1 MEEKYRRKEEENMLN
16 SKDEIRISQ
25 AIVHIMDPGLGMP
38 VLSDAVLD
46 LGPDLADFLKA
57 HIYRIDT
64 SDDVKNCSF
73 LEESQIFPL
82 VEEWDSEKF
91 VEISQKIAG
100 QLYTIM
106 SQNIDIPG
114 ADLLTVEYTVEK
126 HRYLALLKMNYKT
139 SYTHLTNSDPWG
151 NNNDIIQQKAILP
164 GETQKLSEAALIDL
178 DAPEYVRLVE
188 KKYEV
193 NGVKTNYFS
202 KLFLKCSGALSSK
215 SKLSIVS
222 KAVADVQ
229 KKYFN
234 ESEQFEVQMETKS
247 ILNREFTEQGGFQIP
262 EVVDKIFKDHP
273 DMKEEVQE
281 KLEKY
286 HLNEAAVEPQNPA
299 TTRKYMTQRLLT
311 DTGIEL
317 KIPMEEYNNKDRIEF
332 ITNSDGTI
340 SLLIKN
346 IGSIESR

>member
-1 MEEKYRRKEEENMLN
+1 MLN
-16 SKDEIRISQ
+16 SKEEIRIEQ
-25 AIVHIMDPGLGMP
+25 AVVHIMDPGLGMP
-38 VLSDAVLD
+38 VLSDTLLD
-46 LGPDLADFLKA
+46 TGSDLADFLKA

-73 LEESQIFPL
+73 LEDSQIFPL
-82 VEEWDSEKF
+82 VEEWEQEKF
-91 VEISQKIAG
+91 LEISQKIAG
-100 QLYTIM
+100 QLYPIM
-106 SQNIDIPG
+106 NQNVDIPG
-114 ADLLTVEYTVEK
+114 ADLLVAEYNVEK

-164 GETQKLSEAALIDL
+164 GETQKLTEAALIDL
-178 DAPEYVRLVE
+178 DSSQYLRVVE

-202 KLFLKCSGALSSK
+202 KMFLKCSASLSSK

-222 KAVADVQ
+222 KAVEDVQ

-247 ILNREFTEQGGFQIP
+247 ILNREFTEQGGFQVP

-273 DMKEEVQE
+273 DMKEEVYE

-286 HLNEAAVEPQNPA
+286 HLNEAVVEPQNPA
-299 TTRKYMTQRLLT
+299 TTKKYMTQRLLT

-332 ITNSDGTI
+332 ITNADGTI

>member
-1 MEEKYRRKEEENMLN
+1 MLN

-73 LEESQIFPL
+73 LEDSPIFPL
-82 VEEWDSEKF
+82 AEEWDAEKF
-91 VEISQKIAG
+91 VEVSQKIAG

-114 ADLLTVEYTVEK
+114 ADLLVVEYTVEK

-151 NNNDIIQQKAILP
+151 NNNDIVQQKAILP

>member
-46 LGPDLADFLKA
+46 PGPDLADFLKA

-73 LEESQIFPL
+73 LEDSQIFPL
-82 VEEWDSEKF
+82 VEEWNSEKF

-114 ADLLTVEYTVEK
+114 ADLLAVEYTVEK

-193 NGVKTNYFS
+193 NGGKTNYFS

>member
-1 MEEKYRRKEEENMLN
+1 MLN

-73 LEESQIFPL
+73 LEDSPIFPL
-82 VEEWDSEKF
+82 AEEWDAEKF
-91 VEISQKIAG
+91 VEVSQKIAG

-114 ADLLTVEYTVEK
+114 ADLLVAEYTVEK
-126 HRYLALLKMNYKT
+126 HRYL
-139 SYTHLTNSDPWG
+139 
-151 NNNDIIQQKAILP
+151 IIQQKAILP

>member
-1 MEEKYRRKEEENMLN
+1 
-16 SKDEIRISQ
+16 
-25 AIVHIMDPGLGMP
+25 
-38 VLSDAVLD
+38 
-46 LGPDLADFLKA
+46 
-57 HIYRIDT
+57 
-64 SDDVKNCSF
+64 
-73 LEESQIFPL
+73 
-82 VEEWDSEKF
+82 
-91 VEISQKIAG
+91 
-100 QLYTIM
+100 
-106 SQNIDIPG
+106 
-114 ADLLTVEYTVEK
+114 
-126 HRYLALLKMNYKT
+126 MNYKT

-164 GETQKLSEAALIDL
+164 GETQKLTEAALIDL
-178 DAPEYVRLVE
+178 DSPQYLRVAE

-202 KLFLKCSGALSSK
+202 KMFLKCSASLSSK

-229 KKYFN
+229 KKYFS

-247 ILNREFTEQGGFQIP
+247 ILNWEFAEQGGFQVP
-262 EVVDKIFKDHP
+262 VVVDKIFNDHP
-273 DMKEEVQE
+273 DLKAEVHE
-281 KLEKY
+281 MLEKN

-299 TTRKYMTQRLLT
+299 TTKKYMTQRLLT

-332 ITNSDGTI
+332 ITNADGTI
-340 SLLIKN
+340 SLQIKY

>member
-46 LGPDLADFLKA
+46 PGPDLADFLKA

-73 LEESQIFPL
+73 LEDSQIFPL
-82 VEEWDSEKF
+82 VEEWNSEKF

-114 ADLLTVEYTVEK
+114 ADLLAVEYTVEK

-193 NGVKTNYFS
+193 NGGKTNYFS

-247 ILNREFTEQGGFQIP
+247 ILNREFTEQGGFQVP

>member
-1 MEEKYRRKEEENMLN
+1 MLN

-73 LEESQIFPL
+73 LEDSPIFPL
-82 VEEWDSEKF
+82 AEEWDAEKF
-91 VEISQKIAG
+91 VEVSQKIAG

-106 SQNIDIPG
+106 S
-114 ADLLTVEYTVEK
+114 
-126 HRYLALLKMNYKT
+126 LALLKMNYKT

>member
-1 MEEKYRRKEEENMLN
+1 MLD

-73 LEESQIFPL
+73 LEDSQIFPL
-82 VEEWDSEKF
+82 AEEWESEKF

-114 ADLLTVEYTVEK
+114 ADLLAVEYMVEK

-178 DAPEYVRLVE
+178 DAPQYVRLVE

-247 ILNREFTEQGGFQIP
+247 ILNREFTEQGGFQVP

>member
-1 MEEKYRRKEEENMLN
+1 
-16 SKDEIRISQ
+16 
-25 AIVHIMDPGLGMP
+25 
-38 VLSDAVLD
+38 
-46 LGPDLADFLKA
+46 
-57 HIYRIDT
+57 
-64 SDDVKNCSF
+64 
-73 LEESQIFPL
+73 
-82 VEEWDSEKF
+82 
-91 VEISQKIAG
+91 
-100 QLYTIM
+100 
-106 SQNIDIPG
+106 
-114 ADLLTVEYTVEK
+114 
-126 HRYLALLKMNYKT
+126 MNYKT

-193 NGVKTNYFS
+193 NGGKTNYFS

-247 ILNREFTEQGGFQIP
+247 ILNREFTEQGGFQVP

-281 KLEKY
+281 KLEKISSQRSRGRASESCHY
-286 HLNEAAVEPQNPA
+286 QEIYDPAAA
-299 TTRKYMTQRLLT
+299 
-311 DTGIEL
+311 DGHW
-317 KIPMEEYNNKDRIEF
+317 DRAEDPYGRI
-332 ITNSDGTI
+332 
-340 SLLIKN
+340 
-346 IGSIESR
+346 

>member
-1 MEEKYRRKEEENMLN
+1 MLN
-16 SKDEIRISQ
+16 SREEIRIEQ
-25 AIVHIMDPGLGMP
+25 AVVHIMDPGLGMP
-38 VLSDAVLD
+38 VLSDTLLD
-46 LGPDLADFLKA
+46 LGSDLADFLKA
-57 HIYRIDT
+57 HIYKIDT

-73 LEESQIFPL
+73 LEDSQIFLL
-82 VEEWDSEKF
+82 VEEWEQEKF
-91 VEISQKIAG
+91 LEISQKIAG
-100 QLYTIM
+100 QLYPIM
-106 SQNIDIPG
+106 NQNIDIPG
-114 ADLLTVEYTVEK
+114 ADLLVAEYSVEK

-164 GETQKLSEAALIDL
+164 GETQKLTEAALIDL
-178 DAPEYVRLVE
+178 DSPQYLRVAE

-202 KLFLKCSGALSSK
+202 KMFLKCSASLSSK

-229 KKYFN
+229 KKYFS
-234 ESEQFEVQMETKS
+234 ESEQFEIQMETKS
-247 ILNREFTEQGGFQIP
+247 ILNREFAEQGGFQVP

-273 DMKEEVQE
+273 DMKEEVHE

-299 TTRKYMTQRLLT
+299 TTKKYMTQRLLT

-332 ITNSDGTI
+332 ITNADGTI